1 MYILSEKKNAYVHV
15 NPAIEAIATL
25 PKGKAEGIHYENG
38 PC

>member
-1 MYILSEKKNAYVHV
+1 MYMWT